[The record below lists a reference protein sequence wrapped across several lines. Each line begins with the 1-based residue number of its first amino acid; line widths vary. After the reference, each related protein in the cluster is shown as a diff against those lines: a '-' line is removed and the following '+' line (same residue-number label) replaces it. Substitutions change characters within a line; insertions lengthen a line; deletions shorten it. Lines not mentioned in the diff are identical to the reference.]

1 MNIRLVHI
9 CTEMPELLNTRVLV
23 IRCAVYPDSL
33 NNFITVWSDNL
44 PSPTKDYSVHRVRQV
59 ALFTVMV
66 INLIF
71 DWWYW

>member
-9 CTEMPELLNTRVLV
+9 CTEMPELLNTRV

-44 PSPTKDYSVHRVRQV
+44 PSPTQDYSVYRVRQV

-71 DWWYW
+71 D